1 VELGW
6 PGGRRY
12 PPGGGDHERPELT
25 HEGRPLADEIGEALV
40 GDVDPERLD
49 GFRFAQRILPVF
61 RLVRALF
68 SQNEVDTCLKL
79 MLLHELT
86 RTVGRWSLERIR
98 SHAGFLDPSRVEA
111 LVRSL
116 RDGGWLDLRESDHT
130 YALSPHG
137 LHLLSVLHAADFDNL
152 APANALARA
161 AQNAAF
167 GATLEGASPEAAR
180 YLLEQL
186 LVLLEDQVEQAR
198 IVLQQGRPYRMID
211 WNRREHRRQLET
223 IQQVLTM
230 LQERLDASS
239 RVFHHVVRLHD
250 AMQEIVRL
258 HTGIHN
264 RLREWNVDRLYTA
277 EAGYSVPE
285 LLEAILGA
293 EDAVLRS
300 ALDGGI
306 LQGAVLPPTL
316 TFEEVKERIHGARRK
331 LPSQMEEYVY
341 STPEVE
347 PVAPWAAADLDPAA
361 ALRNRL
367 TELFRNRTAVD
378 PPLEIDVWAD
388 DRFPEA
394 TWRLALLSRLH
405 AGDSRVALDDGR
417 VAEVE
422 LATPLPRGV
431 ATEDLLTWLVEHEAL
446 RPLSGGLFAR
456 VKLRLAAGEARAD
469 AAAGVPEGVG

>member
-1 VELGW
+1 MADLSQ
-6 PGGRRY
+6 
-12 PPGGGDHERPELT
+12 D
-25 HEGRPLADEIGEALV
+25 GRPLAEEIGEALV
-40 GDVDPERLD
+40 GDVDPERLE

-86 RTVGRWSLERIR
+86 RIAGRWSLERIR
-98 SHAGFLDPSRVEA
+98 SHARFFDPSRVEA

-116 RDGGWLDLRESDHT
+116 KDGGWLDLRESDHT
-130 YALSPHG
+130 YTLSPHG

-167 GATLEGASPEAAR
+167 GATLEGASSEAAG

-198 IVLQQGRPYRMID
+198 VVLQQGRPYRMID
-211 WNRREHRRQLET
+211 WSRREHRRQLET
-223 IQQVLTM
+223 IQQVLNM

-239 RVFHHVVRLHD
+239 HAFHHVVRLHD

-264 RLREWNVDRLYTA
+264 RLREWNLDRLYTA

-300 ALDGGI
+300 ALDEGI
-306 LQGAVLPPTL
+306 LQGAMLPPTL
-316 TFEEVKERIHGARRK
+316 TFDEVKERIHGARRK
-331 LPSQMEEYVY
+331 LPSQIEEYVY
-341 STPEVE
+341 SAPEIE
-347 PVAPWAAADLDPAA
+347 PMQPWAAADLDPAA
-361 ALRNRL
+361 ALRSRL
-367 TELFRNRTAVD
+367 TELFRDRTSED
-378 PPLEIDVWAD
+378 PPVEIDVWAD

-394 TWRLALLSRLH
+394 TWRLALLSRLQ
-405 AGDSRVALDDGR
+405 AGEQRFLLDDGR
-417 VAEVE
+417 FAEIE
-422 LATPLPRGV
+422 LATPIPRGV
-431 ATEDLLTWLVEHEAL
+431 SAEDLLGWLVQHEAL
-446 RPLSGGLFAR
+446 RPLPAGLFAR
-456 VKLRLAAGEARAD
+456 VKLRLAADESRLD
-469 AAAGVPEGVG
+469 APTAVRDGVE